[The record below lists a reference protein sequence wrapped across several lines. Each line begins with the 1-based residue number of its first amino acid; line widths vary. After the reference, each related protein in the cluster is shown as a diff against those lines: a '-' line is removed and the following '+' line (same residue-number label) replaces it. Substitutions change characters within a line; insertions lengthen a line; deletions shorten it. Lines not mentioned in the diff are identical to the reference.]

1 MEQRQTFNERS
12 VTLPGDSTVG
22 SFSLTPPWLVDLD
35 KLEWLGQTPNL
46 RVRTHEELPRLIRK
60 RRIPPL
66 RRFLW
71 TGLILGNAIGRWWL
85 IDRRKGTTISR
96 AGLSHRLRDAFEV
109 LGPTYIKLG
118 QILSSGNGIFPDEL
132 VNEFKSLRD
141 QVKPESFDKV
151 RATVE
156 SDLGRELEEI
166 FSEFDSTPLAA
177 ASIAQVHQ
185 ARLRSGEEVVV
196 KVQRPRVAELVRRDL
211 AAMSWIAPIL
221 VGRIPIAAL
230 ANPPALVELF
240 AETIIEELDFR
251 LEAAN
256 MIDISTILAKT
267 DQRAL
272 VVPRPHP
279 RYVTRRVLVMEK
291 LSGFNWDDIS
301 GMVDAGI
308 DTAQVVR
315 AGMVAFMEGA
325 MVHGVF
331 HGDLHGGNLL
341 VLSTGEVG
349 LLDYGITGR
358 LTEKKRLAFLRLLIG
373 GTIND
378 VRLQVAALRDMGALP
393 EDTDLEAVVSE
404 LGLEGPP
411 IDPTSLSPDELIS
424 EIRNL
429 TKALLGF
436 GARMPKE
443 LMLFVKNMIFL
454 DSSMVSLAPDLD
466 LFAEITFL
474 ATYFTSKYGDQISKD
489 VGVDLASTP
498 IDLIGVKGSLG
509 IPSDVETL
517 TYKELVERRELIRKR
532 MESNQAG
539 RRVDPK
545 DRWTKKFS
553 TRLLSQVKDL
563 TKRR

>member
-404 LGLEGPP
+404 LGLDGPP

>member
-1 MEQRQTFNERS
+1 M
-12 VTLPGDSTVG
+12 PGDSTVG

>member
-85 IDRRKGTTISR
+85 IDRRKGTTVSR

-151 RATVE
+151 RTTVE

-279 RYVTRRVLVMEK
+279 RYVTRRVLIMEK

-404 LGLEGPP
+404 LGLDGPP

>member
-85 IDRRKGTTISR
+85 IDRRKGTTVSR

-151 RATVE
+151 RTTVE

-279 RYVTRRVLVMEK
+279 RYVARRVLIMEK

-404 LGLEGPP
+404 LGLDGPP

-532 MESNQAG
+532 MESNQAE